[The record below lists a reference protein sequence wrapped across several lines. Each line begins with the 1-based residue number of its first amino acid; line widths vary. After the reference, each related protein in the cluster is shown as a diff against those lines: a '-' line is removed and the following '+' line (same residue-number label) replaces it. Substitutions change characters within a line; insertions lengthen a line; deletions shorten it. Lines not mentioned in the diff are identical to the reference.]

1 MITTNG
7 VLAGIRVLDLGRMMA
22 GPYCG
27 KLLAMMG
34 AEVIKIENEARFDT
48 TRILPPV
55 VEGHAGKNGSVSY
68 NTLNTDKQSL
78 LIDLSHPTGK
88 ELFLD
93 LVRLSDVV
101 LENFSPRVMP
111 KLGLHYEA
119 LRAVRPDIILAS
131 LSGFGA
137 TGPEKDYM
145 SYATVIEG
153 LSGITALNTFADG
166 DPWGGGPPFP
176 DYFMGA
182 TASLAIA
189 AALTHRDR
197 TGEGQHVDVSQL
209 QSAVML
215 FPEAVL
221 DFELNGRVA
230 VPMGNVRQGSAPAGV
245 YQCAGEDRWIALD
258 VTTDE
263 EWKGLCQALGEPSL
277 AADRRFA
284 TAAAR
289 KQNIGEIEG
298 WLAEKA
304 SSRDAEELFHALQR
318 RGVKAAISTSVK
330 DLLDDPHMQVRGL
343 LTEVDHPLSGRGISV
358 HAPWR
363 LEETPSRIEKAAAR
377 LGEHTRP
384 ILRELLGLCE
394 TRVGELEYERVVV

>member
-1 MITTNG
+1 MTTTNG
-7 VLAGIRVLDLGRMMA
+7 ALAGIRVLDLGRMMA

-230 VPMGNVRQGSAPAGV
+230 EPMGNVRQGSAPAGV

-343 LTEVDHPLSGRGISV
+343 LTEVDHPLSGRAISV

-384 ILRELLGLCE
+384 ILRELLGLRE

>member
-1 MITTNG
+1 
-7 VLAGIRVLDLGRMMA
+7 MMA

-68 NTLNTDKQSL
+68 NTLNTDKKSL
-78 LIDLSHPTGK
+78 LIDLSHPTGRD
-88 ELFLD
+88 LFLD

-111 KLGLHYEA
+111 KLGLDYGS
-119 LRAVRPDIILAS
+119 LRAVKPDIILAS

-153 LSGITALNTFADG
+153 LSGITALNAFADG

-197 TGEGQHVDVSQL
+197 TGEGQFVDVSQL

-230 VPMGNVRQGSAPAGV
+230 EPIGNVRPGSAPAGV
-245 YQCAGEDRWIALD
+245 YKCAGEDRWIALD
-258 VTTDE
+258 VTTDA
-263 EWKGLCQALGEPSL
+263 EWEGLCQAVGEPSL
-277 AADRRFA
+277 VADGRFA

-289 KQNIGEIEG
+289 TQNLGELDG

-304 SSRDAEELFHALQR
+304 SSWDADELFHTLQR
-318 RGVKAAISTSVK
+318 RGVKAAVSTNVK

-377 LGEHTRP
+377 LGEDTRP
-384 ILRELLGLCE
+384 ILGELLGLGE
-394 TRVGELEYERVVV
+394 TRIDELEHERVVV